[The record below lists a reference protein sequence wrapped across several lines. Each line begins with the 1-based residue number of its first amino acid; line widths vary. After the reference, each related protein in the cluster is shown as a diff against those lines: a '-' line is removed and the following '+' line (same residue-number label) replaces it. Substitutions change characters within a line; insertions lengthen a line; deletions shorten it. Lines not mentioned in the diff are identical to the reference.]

1 MPELLESESFFPS
14 ESETRNEAIAW
25 LDALR
30 ESVEDTTIP
39 LSFSPFFSSKL
50 NPCQNISH
58 IYALLPPLPE
68 SINSTALVRHCI
80 TVICK
85 IIEHVNPGQSPV
97 ITGGHLVYVL
107 GKQVQF
113 IYPLEFDKVIWMMS
127 PLHIE
132 MAFISAIGDWLERS
146 DWVEIFKRS
155 KINTVGRIEN
165 FFSGINMKQSCY
177 VHQVSLT
184 SLVYLSNIA
193 FKDQTEFGSYVIWRN
208 EIKKRPVIACYW
220 LAVNDMEMILF
231 YVYKKYPYCRF

>member
-1 MPELLESESFFPS
+1 
-14 ESETRNEAIAW
+14 
-25 LDALR
+25 
-30 ESVEDTTIP
+30 
-39 LSFSPFFSSKL
+39 
-50 NPCQNISH
+50 
-58 IYALLPPLPE
+58 
-68 SINSTALVRHCI
+68 
-80 TVICK
+80 
-85 IIEHVNPGQSPV
+85 
-97 ITGGHLVYVL
+97 
-107 GKQVQF
+107 
-113 IYPLEFDKVIWMMS
+113 
-127 PLHIE
+127 